1 MPSMTGAELLIRLLE
16 RQEITTVAGIPGGT
30 NLPIYDALGRSSRI
44 RHVLARHEQ
53 GAAFMAQGMARSTG
67 KPAVCMATSGPGAT
81 NLLTAIADAKLDSVP
96 IVCITGQVPLGL
108 VGTDAF
114 QEMDIYGMSIPVTKH
129 NYLVRS
135 ARELLHVIPEAF
147 RIAASGRPG
156 PVLVDIPK
164 DIQCQSVTFDML
176 PAPGTPETSPDPD
189 IDQLNRAAEMISRSR
204 KPILYLGGGVTQSG
218 ASETAARLAEK
229 NTLPSVMTLMGLGAM
244 PHGHPLSL
252 GMLGMH
258 AAKHTNLALQECDLL
273 IAAGVRF
280 DDRATGRLEE
290 FCPDADIVHI
300 DIDPSELGKLKTD
313 CVGIVCDVKTAL
325 EHLLA
330 NVQDKQRGEWVD
342 RIATLKR
349 DFPALLPETASPLS
363 PYGLVRHAAEY
374 VGPDAIVTTDVGQH
388 QMRAAQAYPV
398 TRARQFLTSGGL
410 GTMGFGLPA
419 AIGAALAHPD
429 RSVICFTGD
438 GSLLMNIQELAT
450 AAEHNLNIKIVL
462 ADNQALGL
470 VQQQQELFYENRKF
484 ASSYGNAL
492 DFITIAK
499 GFGIASADL
508 AYSED
513 PASDLRDILGSNGPA
528 LIRIP
533 VNAAENV
540 YPMVPPGAANTTMIE
555 GAAND

>member
-67 KPAVCMATSGPGAT
+67 TPAVCMATSGPGAT

-147 RIAASGRPG
+147 RISASGRPG

-164 DIQCQSVTFDML
+164 DIQCQTVSFDML
-176 PAPGTPETSPDPD
+176 PAPGAPESAPEPALE
-189 IDQLNRAAEMISRSR
+189 QLDRAAAMIARSR

-244 PHGHPLSL
+244 PHDHPLSL

-290 FCPDADIVHI
+290 FCPDADIIHI

-313 CVGIVCDVKTAL
+313 CVGIVCDVKSAL
-325 EHLLA
+325 EHLLYK
-330 NVQDKQRGEWVD
+330 VKEEHRQDWTD

-349 DFPALLPETASPLS
+349 QYPALLPDTASPLS
-363 PYGLVRHAAEY
+363 AYGLVKHTAECM
-374 VGPDAIVTTDVGQH
+374 GPDAIVTTDVGQH

-419 AIGAALAHPD
+419 AIGASLAHPE
-429 RSVICFTGD
+429 RTVICFTGD

-462 ADNQALGL
+462 ADNRALGL

-484 ASSYGNAL
+484 ASGYENAL
-492 DFITIAK
+492 DFTTIAK

-508 AYSED
+508 SHSEN
-513 PASDLRDILGSNGPA
+513 PASDLKSILACDGPA
-528 LIRIP
+528 LVRIP